1 MSVMNAAGQ
10 NPERTTAAHLSAAYP
25 AAEQASPEHAAA
37 EHMTTEHMTTEHT
50 TTEHMTT
57 EHTTTEARTTEPT
70 TTEPIAAE
78 HVAEKQVF
86 AERPIA
92 VYGASGHTGRFVL
105 QELQRRGLPA
115 VAIARRPLDV
125 APTHAAVRLATLD
138 DAAALDRAL
147 AGCAVVIN
155 CAGPFIDTARPLVE
169 AALRAGGHYID
180 VTAEQ
185 PSAQSVLDEF
195 DAPARAAGIVVTPAA
210 GFYGG
215 LADLLASALL
225 ADDPH
230 PEPAAAS
237 RADASRP
244 ERRHQAVQDADLRI
258 GVALSHWWPTT
269 GTRVTGTRNQA
280 PRVIIENGHRAP
292 LPQPPQALTWTF
304 AGPFGAQP
312 MVELPFSEVVT
323 LAHHL
328 PLRSLHSFISERA
341 LQAIRDPATPAPT
354 AVDAQGRSAQ
364 RFAMEVVADGPR
376 PRRAWATG
384 QDIYAVSA
392 PMVVEAAAR
401 MRLPAFDRRGAL
413 VLGQL
418 FEARAFLDALAPEH
432 LAFGTDQDL

>member
-10 NPERTTAAHLSAAYP
+10 NPARTTAAHPTGANPTAEHS
-25 AAEQASPEHAAA
+25 AAEQATA
-37 EHMTTEHMTTEHT
+37 ERT
-50 TTEHMTT
+50 TTET
-57 EHTTTEARTTEPT
+57 TTTENITAENITAEH
-70 TTEPIAAE
+70 IAA
-78 HVAEKQVF
+78 KQVF
-86 AERPIA
+86 ADRPIA

-115 VAIARRPLDV
+115 VAIARRPLDA
-125 APTHAAVRLATLD
+125 APTHAAVRLAALD

-155 CAGPFIDTARPLVE
+155 CAGPFLDTARPLVE
-169 AALRAGGHYID
+169 AALRAGCHYID

-185 PSAQSVLDEF
+185 PSAQAVLDEF

-225 ADDPH
+225 ADEPNPD
-230 PEPAAAS
+230 PAAAS
-237 RADASRP
+237 RADANRP
-244 ERRHQAVQDADLRI
+244 ERGHQAAQDADLRI

-280 PRVIIENGHRAP
+280 PRVVIEDGHRAP
-292 LPQPPQALTWTF
+292 LPHPPQAITWTF

-364 RFAMEVVADGPR
+364 RFTMEVVADGPR
-376 PRRAWATG
+376 PRRAWASG

-413 VLGQL
+413 VLGQM
-418 FEARAFLDALAPEH
+418 FDARAFLDALAPEH
-432 LAFGTDQDL
+432 LAFGTDRGL